1 MTIDKS
7 DPNYPEGW
15 KIIVN
20 ENGTQD
26 VSSESGNFNSA
37 PLSLKF
43 DAVGDIIESPS
54 TPEPIDRIS
63 FWCKPTVYND
73 NYEYMSL
80 IRLEIYHS
88 MTDKW
93 ENIAHLGY
101 FNFPQNGGFYT
112 VNEQSLGNDVT
123 KVRLT

>member
-1 MTIDKS
+1 MTSAPENIVSGELTRIVRRHKINPDGITIDKS

-43 DAVGDIIESPS
+43 DAVGDTIESAS
-54 TPEPIDRIS
+54 TPELIDGIS

-80 IRLEIYHS
+80 MRLEIYH
-88 MTDKW
+88 
-93 ENIAHLGY
+93 
-101 FNFPQNGGFYT
+101 P
-112 VNEQSLGNDVT
+112 
-123 KVRLT
+123 